1 MTIFA
6 FFRKIDGILLTA
18 SILSVAVGLFSI
30 YSITQGGPLQV
41 KLTKQFIFL
50 LIGMI
55 GMGAVAYLDFRVLNH
70 TQIIFFLY
78 AVSNVLLAA
87 VFFWGTEI
95 RGVSQWFR
103 IGPLSFQPV
112 EFAKITSILILAK
125 YFSMRHIEI
134 ARFRHILV
142 SGFYIAL
149 PVVLLLL
156 QPDLGS
162 ISIFIILWAGTM
174 IIAGIRIRHLAMLT
188 GAGIVIAVLAWTLVL
203 KDYQK
208 DRIFTFLNP
217 TRDPLGSSYNV
228 SQSMI
233 AIGSGGIWG
242 KGLGMGTQSQ
252 AGFLPESTTDFIFA
266 SLTEEM
272 GLVGGLFLF
281 FLFGIFFWRLF
292 RISTGAQ
299 NNFGRFIVVGVS
311 LVFISEIFINIGMT
325 MGLFPV
331 TGIPLP
337 FVSYGGSALIT
348 SFVMLGLCQSINIY
362 T

>member
-6 FFRKIDGILLTA
+6 FFKKIDGLLF
-18 SILSVAVGLFSI
+18 IVSVVMAAVGLLAL
-30 YSITQGGPLQV
+30 YSITQGKPSHAEFI
-41 KLTKQFIFL
+41 KQLIFFA
-50 LIGMI
+50 IGTM

-78 AVSNVLLAA
+78 VISSILLAA
-87 VFFWGTEI
+87 VFFFGTEI

-103 IGPLSFQPV
+103 IGPVSYQPV
-112 EFAKITSILILAK
+112 EFAKITSILFLAK

-134 ARFRHILV
+134 ARLRHIFV
-142 SGFYIAL
+142 SGLYMLF
-149 PVVLLLL
+149 PVALLLL

-162 ISIFIILWAGTM
+162 IAIFIILWVGTM
-174 IIAGIRIRHLAMLT
+174 IIAGIRIKHLALLT
-188 GAGIVIAVLAWTLVL
+188 GMGILIAVLAWTFIL

-208 DRIFTFLNP
+208 DRILTFLNP
-217 TRDPLGSSYNV
+217 VRDPLGSSYNI

-252 AGFLPESTTDFIFA
+252 EGFLPESTTDFIFA
-266 SLTEEM
+266 AIAEEL
-272 GLVGGLFLF
+272 GLVGALFLL

-292 RISTGAQ
+292 HISTEAQ
-299 NNFGRFIVVGVS
+299 NNFGRFIVVGIS

-337 FVSYGGSALIT
+337 LVSYGGSALIT
-348 SFVMLGLCQSINIY
+348 SFIMLGLVQSIATY
-362 T
+362 K